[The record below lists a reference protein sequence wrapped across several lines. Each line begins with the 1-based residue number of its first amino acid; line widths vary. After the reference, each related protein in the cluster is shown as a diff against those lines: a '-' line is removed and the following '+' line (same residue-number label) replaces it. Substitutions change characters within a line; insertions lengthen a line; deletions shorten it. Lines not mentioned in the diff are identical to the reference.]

1 MSRKRVAAALALL
14 AAAAVATACGEAG
27 IELKPNATASVKNG
41 AEVFNQRCGGCHTL
55 TAAGTEGSA
64 VKVNDRERTDG
75 PNFNQRKETAVQVL
89 YAIANGGFSGAI
101 MPQNI
106 VVGQQARYVAAF
118 VAQYS
123 GVDAKN
129 PPSPGPPP
137 PGF

>member
-27 IELKPNATASVKNG
+27 IELKPDATASIQNG

-64 VKVNDRERTDG
+64 VRINDRERTDG
-75 PNFNQRKETAVQVL
+75 PNFNQRKETTAQVL

-106 VVGQQARYVAAF
+106 VVGQQARDVAAF

-129 PPSPGPPP
+129 PPSPGSPP